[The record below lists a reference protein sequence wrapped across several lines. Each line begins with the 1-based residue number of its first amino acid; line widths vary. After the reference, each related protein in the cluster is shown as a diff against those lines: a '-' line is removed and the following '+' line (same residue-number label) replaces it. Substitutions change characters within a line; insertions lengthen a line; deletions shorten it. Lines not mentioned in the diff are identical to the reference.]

1 MADKSE
7 EKLTRK
13 QEQALVALLEKGTVR
28 EASEKCGVS
37 ETTIWRWLRDEPE
50 FQRRYQAAR
59 QQLVQTAIARL
70 QSASDTA
77 INTLTAIC
85 EDSSAPATARIAA
98 ARAILSG
105 ALRGAELS
113 PGVGPRPRHKHLCDR
128 CTQVFECEGA
138 DCEPF
143 EFQRCPVCRFAP
155 RENGRE
161 GGLVP
166 RSLPG

>member
-1 MADKSE
+1 MKTNEST
-7 EKLTRK
+7 LTRR
-13 QEQALVALLEKGTVR
+13 QEAALVALLNEGSVAAAA
-28 EASEKCGVS
+28 ASSKIS
-37 ETTIWRWLRDEPE
+37 ESTIWRWLRDEPE

-85 EDSSAPATARIAA
+85 EDSTAPATARIAA

-143 EFQRCPVCRFAP
+143 EFQRCPVCRFTP
-155 RENGRE
+155 RESGRE
-161 GGLVP
+161 KGIEP
-166 RSLPG
+166 RSLSG